1 MLIEVKCNFIEAHSK
16 ELCAYNCY
24 KYSNFEIEN
33 ITYYFFCQADDDEDT
48 FGNVCDTNDDKD
60 RDGVPDSIDNCPD
73 RPNADQV
80 CILTLNFE
88 FFNGL
93 F

>member
-1 MLIEVKCNFIEAHSK
+1 MHITVLNTVTLNSK
-16 ELCAYNCY
+16 KTLL
-24 KYSNFEIEN
+24 SF
-33 ITYYFFCQADDDEDT
+33 QADDDEDT

-80 CILTLNFE
+80 CILTLSFE
-88 FFNGL
+88 LFN
-93 F
+93 

>member
-1 MLIEVKCNFIEAHSK
+1 ML
-16 ELCAYNCY
+16 
-24 KYSNFEIEN
+24 
-33 ITYYFFCQADDDEDT
+33 FFQADDDEDT

-88 FFNGL
+88 FFN
-93 F
+93 